1 MSSHSHAARDV
12 VVAHHFETAEQQK
25 ESALMGMWLF
35 LAQEV
40 MFFGGL
46 FTAYTIYRFKYPD
59 AWYLA
64 SHQLNKLMGAGN
76 TVFLLVSS
84 FTMAM
89 CVYSTQM
96 DKMKNAFRYL
106 LATGFFG
113 TVFLV
118 VKYFE
123 YGEKFTHGLVPKL
136 AWNPAHLVVPHGMES
151 LAGVADG
158 HLQIFFFLYFAMTG
172 MHAFHMVVGL
182 AIMAI
187 LLVMMKRGSFGSH
200 RYMPIELFGFYWH
213 FVDIV
218 WVFLFPL
225 LYLIG

>member
-1 MSSHSHAARDV
+1 MSSHSHAAGEV

-35 LAQEV
+35 LAQEI

-46 FTAYTIYRFKYPD
+46 FAAYTIYRFKYPD

-76 TVFLLVSS
+76 TVFLLIIS

-89 CVYSTQM
+89 CVYSTQTN
-96 DKMKNAFRYL
+96 KITHAIRYL
-106 LATGFFG
+106 IATGIFG
-113 TVFLV
+113 TTFLV

-123 YGEKFTHGLVPKL
+123 YAEKFTHGLVPRF
-136 AWNPAHLVVPHGMES
+136 AWNPHFTIPHGMEQ
-151 LAGVADG
+151 LANVPDG
-158 HLQIFFFLYFAMTG
+158 NMQIFFFLYFTMTG
-172 MHAFHMVVGL
+172 MHAFHMVIGL
-182 AIMAI
+182 VIMSV
-187 LLVMMKRGSFGSH
+187 LLVMMKKGKFGSH
-200 RYMPIELFGFYWH
+200 RYMPVELFGFYWH

-218 WVFLFPL
+218 WVFLLPL

>member
-1 MSSHSHAARDV
+1 MASSNMRTET
-12 VVAHHFETAEQQK
+12 VVAHHFETVEQQK

-113 TVFLV
+113 TIFLV

-123 YGEKFTHGLVPKL
+123 YAEKFSHGLVPRF
-136 AWNPAHLVVPHGMES
+136 AWHPHFVIPHGMDQLANATES
-151 LAGVADG
+151 
-158 HLQIFFFLYFAMTG
+158 HTQIFFFLYFAMTG
-172 MHAFHMVVGL
+172 MHAFHMVIGL
-182 AIMAI
+182 AIMSV
-187 LLVMMKRGSFGSH
+187 LLVMMKRGKFGSH
-200 RYMPIELFGFYWH
+200 RYMPVELFGFYWH

>member
-1 MSSHSHAARDV
+1 LSNRTSEV

-25 ESALMGMWLF
+25 DSALMGMWLF

-46 FTAYTIYRFKYPD
+46 FTAYAVYRFKYPD
-59 AWYLA
+59 AWHLGSA
-64 SHQLNKLMGAGN
+64 QLDKLLGAGN
-76 TVFLLVSS
+76 TVVLLVSS
-84 FTMAM
+84 LTMAM
-89 CVYSTQM
+89 AVYSAQVN
-96 DKMKNAFRYL
+96 KVRQLFWYL
-106 LATGFFG
+106 VATGALG
-113 TVFLV
+113 TLFLV

-123 YGEKFTHGLVPKL
+123 YASKFTHGIVPRF
-136 AWNPAHLVVPHGMES
+136 AWAPGHLHVPDGLGPVEDAHLQ
-151 LAGVADG
+151 L
-158 HLQIFFFLYFAMTG
+158 FFILYFTMTG
-172 MHAFHMVVGL
+172 MHAFHMVVGIGFL
-182 AIMAI
+182 GV
-187 LLVMMKRGSFGSH
+187 LLVMTKRQAFGSH